1 MKNIFKQDYK
11 ISRKDREFLH
21 KHNSSL
27 IWFTGLSGSGKSTLA
42 NLLEQELHVLK
53 ISTFVLDGDNIRH
66 SLNKDLTFSLK
77 DRSENIRRI
86 GEVAKIMLY
95 AGVLTI
101 AAFVSPYKKDRE
113 MVKNIV
119 GSENFIE
126 IYVNTSLAECEK
138 RIGNTKSQVNKMIKE
153 ANDQSEK
160 NIIKS
165 NEVFHKLVEIR
176 KKNTEEKIKQLKN
189 QAIKDIKNAAVQIA
203 FESIEKLLLNSRDK
217 SKLDKIYSQSL
228 EETKLAL
235 QKKSS

>member
-11 ISRKDREFLH
+11 ICRKDREVLH

-42 NLLEQELHVLK
+42 NLLEQELHILK

-66 SLNKDLTFSLK
+66 SLNKDLAFSLK

-86 GEVAKIMLY
+86 GEVAKIMLD

-119 GSENFIE
+119 GSGNFIE
-126 IYVNTSLAECEK
+126 IYVNASLAECEK
-138 RIGNTKSQVNKMIKE
+138 RDTKGLYKKARSGEIKNMTGISSPYEVPENPALEIDTNKETIDESMQKIKRF
-153 ANDQSEK
+153 
-160 NIIKS
+160 IIK
-165 NEVFHKLVEIR
+165 KL
-176 KKNTEEKIKQLKN
+176 KYG
-189 QAIKDIKNAAVQIA
+189 
-203 FESIEKLLLNSRDK
+203 KLYN
-217 SKLDKIYSQSL
+217 
-228 EETKLAL
+228 
-235 QKKSS
+235 

>member
-11 ISRKDREFLH
+11 IARKDREFLH
-21 KHNSSL
+21 KHNSLL

-42 NLLEQELHVLK
+42 NLLEQELYILK

-86 GEVAKIMLY
+86 GEVAKIMLD

-126 IYVNTSLAECEK
+126 IYVNASLAECEK
-138 RIGNTKSQVNKMIKE
+138 RDTKGLYKKARSGEIKNMTGISSTYEEPENPTLEIDTNKKTIDESMK
-153 ANDQSEK
+153 
-160 NIIKS
+160 
-165 NEVFHKLVEIR
+165 
-176 KKNTEEKIKQLKN
+176 KIKKC
-189 QAIKDIKNAAVQIA
+189 VM
-203 FESIEKLLLNSRDK
+203 EKLKYDK
-217 SKLDKIYSQSL
+217 LYD
-228 EETKLAL
+228 
-235 QKKSS
+235 

>member
-66 SLNKDLTFSLK
+66 SLNKDLTFSSK

-86 GEVAKIMLY
+86 GEVAKIILD

-126 IYVNTSLAECEK
+126 IYVNATLAECEK
-138 RIGNTKSQVNKMIKE
+138 RDTKGLYKKARNGEIKNMTGISSAYEAPENPTLEIDTNKETIDESMKKIKE
-153 ANDQSEK
+153 C
-160 NIIKS
+160 I
-165 NEVFHKLVEIR
+165 
-176 KKNTEEKIKQLKN
+176 
-189 QAIKDIKNAAVQIA
+189 
-203 FESIEKLLLNSRDK
+203 IEKLNYG
-217 SKLDKIYSQSL
+217 KLYD
-228 EETKLAL
+228 
-235 QKKSS
+235 

>member
-11 ISRKDREFLH
+11 ISRKDREVLH
-21 KHNSSL
+21 KHKSSL

-42 NLLEQELHVLK
+42 NLLEQELHILK

-66 SLNKDLTFSLK
+66 SLNKDLTFSST

-86 GEVAKIMLY
+86 GEVAKIMLD

-126 IYVNTSLAECEK
+126 IYVNASLAECEK
-138 RIGNTKSQVNKMIKE
+138 RDTKGLYKKARSGEIKNMTGISSTYEEPENPTLEIDTNKKTIDESMK
-153 ANDQSEK
+153 
-160 NIIKS
+160 
-165 NEVFHKLVEIR
+165 
-176 KKNTEEKIKQLKN
+176 KIKKC
-189 QAIKDIKNAAVQIA
+189 IM
-203 FESIEKLLLNSRDK
+203 EKLKYDK
-217 SKLDKIYSQSL
+217 LYY
-228 EETKLAL
+228 
-235 QKKSS
+235 